1 MKIRSIE
8 LFKVPPRWLFLKMT
22 TESGLV
28 GWGEPVVEGRAD
40 TVAACVREMSEAL
53 IGKSAEEIEDTF
65 QMLYRTGF
73 YRGGPVLTSALSGI
87 EQAMWD
93 IKGKAHGMSV
103 YQMLGGKCRD
113 RIQVYRWIGGDHPRD
128 TAVAAKEALSQG
140 YHAVKMNGM
149 DELKWIDDHKKLDE
163 TVDRVAAIREAV
175 GDQLGIAVDFHGR
188 VHKTMAR
195 LLMKKL
201 EKYDLMFVEEPVLT
215 ENEDEFLEF
224 SRTVN
229 IPIATGVRN
238 FTRWGFKRMLTR
250 GGVDILQPDVSHCG
264 GILEMRK
271 IAAMA
276 EAFDVAVA
284 PHCPLGPIALAAC
297 LQVDFCTPNAFIQE
311 QSLNIHYNA
320 GYDLLK
326 YMENPEVF
334 RYRDGYVDLMSEPG
348 LGIRVDE
355 AYVRQMAREGHN
367 WHNPIWRDSDGV
379 IAEW

>member
-128 TAVAAKEALSQG
+128 TAAAAKEALSQG
-140 YHAVKMNGM
+140 YHAVKMNGT

-229 IPIATGVRN
+229 IPIATGERN

-355 AYVRQMAREGHN
+355 SYVRQMAQEGHN

>member
-128 TAVAAKEALSQG
+128 TAAAAKEALSQG
-140 YHAVKMNGM
+140 YHAVKMNGT

-201 EKYDLMFVEEPVLT
+201 EEYDLMFVEEPVLT

-229 IPIATGVRN
+229 IPIATGERN

>member
-128 TAVAAKEALSQG
+128 TAAAAKEALSQG
-140 YHAVKMNGM
+140 YHAVKMNGT

-229 IPIATGVRN
+229 IPIATGERN

-367 WHNPIWRDSDGV
+367 WHNHIWRDSDGV

>member
-140 YHAVKMNGM
+140 YHAVKMNGT

-201 EKYDLMFVEEPVLT
+201 EEYDLMFVEEPVLT

-229 IPIATGVRN
+229 IPIATGERN

-355 AYVRQMAREGHN
+355 SYVRQMAREGHN